1 MELNQDFQEFLKSFV
16 KHDVRFLIIGGY
28 ALAAHGHPR
37 YTKDLDVWVGPNQR
51 MSIGSSRHSRILVSA
66 RLALRT
72 PTSLNRELSSNLGAN
87 LRESTS

>member
-16 KHDVRFLIIGGY
+16 KHDVRFLVIGGY
-28 ALAAHGHPR
+28 ALAAMVTLAPQKTLMSGF
-37 YTKDLDVWVGPNQR
+37 GPNQG

-72 PTSLNRELSSNLGAN
+72 PTSLNRE
-87 LRESTS
+87 